1 MKLFICGSRTIKD
14 KDWIYSKIENCIT
27 HILGTDYSNITIL
40 EGAAKSVDSIA
51 KQWATEHTIPVI
63 EYPPDYEKYHN
74 EACHKR
80 NEAMATDCDFML
92 DLWTGES
99 TGSLHDI
106 MMAEKYHKQ
115 YSVCIYSKDEVLS
128 FAINYVIENNKEIF
142 QYSENVKEVFILF
155 KKAINIAAM
164 KYTFMETE
172 WEEGNTGG
180 SSFLI
185 MPCNTLD
192 DNSISEWGCPCCLE
206 EAISIDDEIIQCY
219 LYLQFLKPHFD
230 KSIKYTYKNSKHL
243 EFDWH
248 GQNIYSYETV
258 RKITDE
264 MKKFSK
270 EESLKNSVSNFYN
283 ELANRLLLMMER
295 NSNWN
300 FINFEGPWYGP
311 YELSQY

>member
-1 MKLFICGSRTIKD
+1 
-14 KDWIYSKIENCIT
+14 
-27 HILGTDYSNITIL
+27 
-40 EGAAKSVDSIA
+40 
-51 KQWATEHTIPVI
+51 
-63 EYPPDYEKYHN
+63 
-74 EACHKR
+74 
-80 NEAMATDCDFML
+80 
-92 DLWTGES
+92 
-99 TGSLHDI
+99 
-106 MMAEKYHKQ
+106 
-115 YSVCIYSKDEVLS
+115 
-128 FAINYVIENNKEIF
+128 
-142 QYSENVKEVFILF
+142 
-155 KKAINIAAM
+155 M

-185 MPCNTLD
+185 MPCNILD
-192 DNSISEWGCPCCLE
+192 DITISEWGCPCCLE

-230 KSIKYTYKNSKHL
+230 KSIKYKYKTSEHL

-248 GQNIYSYETV
+248 GQNLYSYETV
-258 RKITDE
+258 RKMTDE

>member
-1 MKLFICGSRTIKD
+1 MKLFICGSRTITD

-40 EGAAKSVDSIA
+40 QGAAKGVDLIA
-51 KQWATEHTIPVI
+51 KQWALEHNIPVI
-63 EYPPDYEKYHN
+63 EYPPDYKKYHN

-80 NEAMATDCDFML
+80 NEAMAADCDFML

-115 YSVCIYSKDEVLS
+115 YSVYVYSKDEVLS

-230 KSIKYTYKNSKHL
+230 KSIKYKYKTSEHL

-248 GQNIYSYETV
+248 GQNLYSYETV
-258 RKITDE
+258 RKMTDE

-295 NSNWN
+295 NPDWN
-300 FINFEGPWYGP
+300 FITFEGPWYET

>member
-1 MKLFICGSRTIKD
+1 
-14 KDWIYSKIENCIT
+14 
-27 HILGTDYSNITIL
+27 
-40 EGAAKSVDSIA
+40 
-51 KQWATEHTIPVI
+51 
-63 EYPPDYEKYHN
+63 
-74 EACHKR
+74 
-80 NEAMATDCDFML
+80 
-92 DLWTGES
+92 
-99 TGSLHDI
+99 
-106 MMAEKYHKQ
+106 
-115 YSVCIYSKDEVLS
+115 
-128 FAINYVIENNKEIF
+128 
-142 QYSENVKEVFILF
+142 
-155 KKAINIAAM
+155 
-164 KYTFMETE
+164 METE

-185 MPCNTLD
+185 MPCNIFD
-192 DNSISEWGCPCCLE
+192 DITISEWGCPCCLE

-230 KSIKYTYKNSKHL
+230 KSIKYKYKTSEHL

-248 GQNIYSYETV
+248 GQNLYSYETV
-258 RKITDE
+258 RKMTDE

>member
-1 MKLFICGSRTIKD
+1 MNLFICGSRTIDDIK
-14 KDWIYSKIENCIT
+14 WISTEIEKCIAENQ
-27 HILGTDYSNITIL
+27 LTDITIL
-40 EGAAKSVDSIA
+40 EGYTNIVDSVA
-51 KQWATEHTIPVI
+51 GGWASINNIPEI
-63 EYPPDYEKYHN
+63 TYPSDLTYHQR
-74 EACHKR
+74 H
-80 NEAMATDCDFML
+80 EAMTKDCDFML
-92 DLWTGES
+92 VLWNGEYVDCFY
-99 TGSLHDI
+99 DI

-115 YSVCIYSKDEVLS
+115 YSVCVYSKDEVLT
-128 FAINYVIENNKEIF
+128 FAINYVLENNKEIF

-258 RKITDE
+258 RKMTDE